1 MPNHKFSLSFVTA
14 CLLAFLVVFPAVVFG
29 QTKPDQKPEQKPDPS
44 DAQDVIKFETSLVQ
58 TDVMVFDK
66 KGRFVEGLKPDQFQL
81 KINNNPREISFF
93 EAIKSGSASSQPEEP
108 NAAAAGP
115 KSVNTLKADAQRRA
129 IIFFVDDLHL
139 APDSLSRT
147 RRALLDFIDHR
158 VHENDLVAI
167 TSPSGQ
173 VGFLQQFTANKDAL
187 RSAVDRLNYR
197 NAGRVDLDRP
207 PMSQY

>member
-93 EAIKSGSASSQPEEP
+93 EAVKSGTATAAPQTANSSQPDSVKQL
-108 NAAAAGP
+108 
-115 KSVNTLKADAQRRA
+115 KSDAQKRSV
-129 IIFFVDDLHL
+129 IFFVDDLHL

-158 VHENDLVAI
+158 VNENDLVAI

-173 VGFLQQFTANKDAL
+173 
-187 RSAVDRLNYR
+187 
-197 NAGRVDLDRP
+197 
-207 PMSQY
+207 

>member
-1 MPNHKFSLSFVTA
+1 MSNHKRSLSHLLA
-14 CLLAFLVVFPAVVFG
+14 CLFASLVVFPAVVFG
-29 QTKPDQKPEQKPDPS
+29 QAKPEQKPEQS
-44 DAQDVIKFETSLVQ
+44 GDAQDVIKFETSLVQ

-93 EAIKSGSASSQPEEP
+93 EAIRSGGVSSQPAET
-108 NAAAAGP
+108 NAAAQP
-115 KSVNTLKADAQRRA
+115 KSANPLKTDAQRRTV
-129 IIFFVDDLHL
+129 IFFVDDLHL

-147 RRALLDFIDHR
+147 RRALLDFIEHR
-158 VHENDLVAI
+158 VNDKDLVAI

-187 RSAVDRLNYR
+187 RSIV
-197 NAGRVDLDRP
+197 
-207 PMSQY
+207 